1 MFLDPHTSTWKAGF
15 QYLESRIDS
24 HPEARRDDQ
33 RFERAELNAFDYA
46 RNPSDLAG
54 GEDTDLDPH
63 ILDAADPFLDFL
75 RDHAPLIH
83 PLLSVSASC
92 FSPDFVNQ
100 YSDQNI
106 GLLTKN

>member
-1 MFLDPHTSTWKAGF
+1 LLSCVSRSTY

-24 HPEARRDDQ
+24 HQEARRDDQ

-54 GEDTDLDPH
+54 REDTDLDPH
-63 ILDAADPFLDFL
+63 ILVAADPFLDFL
-75 RDHAPLIH
+75 RDRAPLIH
-83 PLLSVSASC
+83 PSLSVSASC

-100 YSDQNI
+100 YADQNI
-106 GLLTKN
+106 GLMTKN